1 MACYHKKN
9 IFKLCNLS
17 GLHSQQ
23 KSVILF
29 DIPFLKFLNLGSVA
43 DLKSEK
49 CYPKENICKD
59 CIS

>member
-1 MACYHKKN
+1 MCEIDLWN
-9 IFKLCNLS
+9 I
-17 GLHSQQ
+17 G
-23 KSVILF
+23 
-29 DIPFLKFLNLGSVA
+29 KFVSIVLDTVA